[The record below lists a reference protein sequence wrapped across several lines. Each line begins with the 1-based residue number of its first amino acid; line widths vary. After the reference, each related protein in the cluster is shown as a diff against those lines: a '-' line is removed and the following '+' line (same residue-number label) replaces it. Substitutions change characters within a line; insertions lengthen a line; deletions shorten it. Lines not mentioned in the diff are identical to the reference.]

1 MRADIVVF
9 FIHLA
14 LDVQVEDAFHA
25 CRLHRSGHSCQHR
38 VGFDVRE
45 ILVYQA
51 VGCDDGFARHDRT
64 FGEGGPVADPDVLTE
79 DNGFGQRSNLPVAV
93 EVLHIVERRVHELA
107 VPSGA
112 HIAANDNPVEAE
124 NFEVGAEINLPFTE
138 LQRRV
143 VGNDHIGTMAEDD
156 RSVEDDGTAHV
167 PDALL
172 DGGVHVMVVLP
183 DPDHPGTDRS
193 VDDDFPRQT
202 AERDLPVQPNRQFL
216 RHREGKHFEI
226 EPEGFKYVDGS
237 YDV

>member
-1 MRADIVVF
+1 MGSNIIIF
-9 FIHLA
+9 FVHFT
-14 LDVQVEDAFHA
+14 LDVQIKDAFHA
-25 CRLHRSGHSCQHR
+25 CRFHGGWHSRQHC

-45 ILVYQA
+45 VLVYQA
-51 VGCDDGFARHDRT
+51 IGCDDGFARHDRSL
-64 FGEGGPVADPDVLTE
+64 GEGGPVADPDVLTE
-79 DNGFGQRSNLPVAV
+79 DNGFGQRPDLPVAV

-107 VPSGA
+107 VPGGA
-112 HIAANDNPVEAE
+112 HVAAENNLVEAE
-124 NFEVGAEINLPFTE
+124 NFEVGAEIGFPFAE

-143 VGNDHIGTMAEDD
+143 IRNHHVGAVTEDD
-156 RSVEDDGTAHV
+156 GSVEDNGAAHV

-183 DPDHPGTDRS
+183 NSDHPGADRS

-202 AERDLPVQPNRQFL
+202 AEGHLPVQPNRQFL